1 MIAQIVLAY
10 SLATAQPQAGAQSAQ
25 PAGIEERAEGAL
37 RMCKK
42 TRGIL
47 ENRSPAE
54 KGISSIK
61 YSYPIVLPE
70 EAKQLF
76 PSSDGLES
84 IAVFS
89 EDSMLSTMFFRYK
102 DLKNRWDVA
111 ISYLAANGEPRGV
124 YHARGNLENVGLKD
138 AENSAIKIV
147 LPPDMYFG
155 LRHNREN
162 INNLDFN
169 RLSSYIRRAY
179 YSCKDE
185 IRMGFERNFEKAS
198 RIKPKRRIEPNPEF
212 HHGGIVV
219 PVRFGY

>member
-10 SLATAQPQAGAQSAQ
+10 SLAVAQPQARAQSAQ

-37 RMCKK
+37 LMCKRTK
-42 TRGIL
+42 EIL

-54 KGISSIK
+54 KEVSSIR

-89 EDSMLSTMFFRYK
+89 GDGTLSTMFFRYK
-102 DLKNRWDVA
+102 GLKNRWDVA

-124 YHARGNLENVGLKD
+124 YHARGNLENVRLKD

-147 LPPDMYFG
+147 LPPDIYFG
-155 LRHNREN
+155 LRNNGED
-162 INNLDFN
+162 INGLDFN
-169 RLSSYIRRAY
+169 RLRGYIGRAY

-198 RIKPKRRIEPNPEF
+198 RIKPDPEF
-212 HHGGIVV
+212 HHGGITV
-219 PVRFGY
+219 PVRFG